1 MTMPDWRRSA
11 EGRLHSMNLIAIRL
25 LSQQLVAP
33 QYIFTII
40 LAVGE
45 VERLDVGE
53 IRNKDQ
59 FRYIIGFCLT

>member
-1 MTMPDWRRSA
+1 MNKNVEIRKA
-11 EGRLHSMNLIAIRL
+11 ERQDVLMLMDG
-25 LSQQLVAP
+25 
-33 QYIFTII
+33 II

-53 IRNKDQ
+53 IRKKDQ

>member
-1 MTMPDWRRSA
+1 MNKNVEIRKA
-11 EGRLHSMNLIAIRL
+11 ERQDVLMLMDG
-25 LSQQLVAP
+25 
-33 QYIFTII
+33 II

>member
-1 MTMPDWRRSA
+1 
-11 EGRLHSMNLIAIRL
+11 MNKNVEIRKAQRQDVPL
-25 LSQQLVAP
+25 LMDG
-33 QYIFTII
+33 II
-40 LAVGE
+40 LVVGE

>member
-1 MTMPDWRRSA
+1 MKRNIEIRKA
-11 EGRLHSMNLIAIRL
+11 ERQDVPL
-25 LSQQLVAP
+25 LMDG
-33 QYIFTII
+33 II

>member
-1 MTMPDWRRSA
+1 
-11 EGRLHSMNLIAIRL
+11 MNLIAIRL

>member
-1 MTMPDWRRSA
+1 MPMPDWRRSA

-25 LSQQLVAP
+25 LNQQLVAP

-40 LAVGE
+40 LVVGE
-45 VERLDVGE
+45 VERLDVGK